1 MSDKTRLVCP
11 HCNTINQFP
20 NARLGD
26 NPKCAQCK
34 TPLMQGAPVAVNS
47 ESLSRHIQHNTVPVL
62 VDFWAPWCGPCK
74 SFAPIYNNFA
84 RKAEPNLRLLKIDTE
99 ANQVAAAKYAIRSI
113 PTLALFKDGKEVTRV
128 SGAMNEMQLQQWVN
142 QQLNGL

>member
-1 MSDKTRLVCP
+1 MSNKTRLVCP
-11 HCNTINQFP
+11 SCNTINQFP
-20 NARLGD
+20 GDRLSD

-34 TPLMQGAPVAVNS
+34 TGLMQGEPVAVNGD
-47 ESLSRHIQHNTVPVL
+47 SLSRHIQNSGVAVL

-74 SFAPIYNNFA
+74 SFTPIYKSFA

-99 ANQVAAAKYAIRSI
+99 ANQAAAAKYAIRSI
-113 PTLALFKDGKEVTRV
+113 PTLVLFKDGKELTRM

-142 QQLNGL
+142 QQLSL

>member
-1 MSDKTRLVCP
+1 MNDKTRLVCP

-20 NARLGD
+20 AARLGD
-26 NPKCAQCK
+26 NPKCAECK
-34 TPLMQGAPVAVNS
+34 NPLMQGTPVAVNS
-47 ESLSRHIQHNTVPVL
+47 ETLSRHIQHNTVPIL

-74 SFAPIYNNFA
+74 SFAPIYTSFA

-99 ANQVAAAKYAIRSI
+99 ANQVAANKYTIRSI
-113 PTLALFKDGKEVTRV
+113 PTLALFKEGKEAARV

-142 QQLNGL
+142 QQLNN

>member
-11 HCNTINQFP
+11 SCNTINQFP
-20 NARLGD
+20 ASRLSD

-34 TPLMQGAPVAVNS
+34 VALMQAEPVAVNND
-47 ESLSRHIQHNTVPVL
+47 SLGRHIQNSGVPVL

-74 SFAPIYNNFA
+74 SFAPVYKNFA

-99 ANQVAAAKYAIRSI
+99 ANQVAGAKYGIRSI
-113 PTLALFKDGKEVTRV
+113 PTLVLFKGGKEVARM
-128 SGAMNEMQLQQWVN
+128 SGAMNEMQLQQWVA
-142 QQLNGL
+142 QQLSQ